1 MRHTAIALV
10 IAGTLVSGD
19 AWSAMYRWVDEDG
32 TVHYSD
38 KLPPEAIRRERE
50 VLDDQGRRL
59 NVYPPAKTLAQ
70 KAEEARQREAAA
82 AEQARLE
89 EEKRKDRVLLQTFT
103 TVEEIEMA
111 RDDRLAQIEA
121 QIAIAESKLE
131 RLRREQDQLRQRVEA
146 IEKQGNPVP
155 PQLQENYDTARQSL
169 LDNEKFLQARRAEH
183 AELAEKFAA
192 DIERFK
198 ALKAGEADGGPR

>member
-1 MRHTAIALV
+1 MHHTAIALV
-10 IAGTLVSGD
+10 IAGTLVSGN
-19 AWSAMYRWVDEDG
+19 AWSALYRWVDEDG

-38 KLPPEAIRRERE
+38 KLPPEAIQRERE
-50 VLDDQGRRL
+50 VLDDQGRRV
-59 NVYPPAKTLAQ
+59 NMYPAAKTPAQ
-70 KAEEARQREAAA
+70 KAEEVRQREAAA
-82 AEQARLE
+82 AEQARLD

-121 QIAIAESKLE
+121 QIAITESKLE
-131 RLRREQDQLRQRVEA
+131 RLRREQNQLKQRVEA

-169 LDNEKFLQARRAEH
+169 LDNEKFLQERRAEH
-183 AELAEKFAA
+183 TELAEKFAA

-198 ALKAGEADGGPR
+198 ELKAEEADGGPR